1 MLPGVNIGDDKPGE
15 ENIEKCI
22 RKPTM
27 YKSRVTYYFI
37 ILLGIAFLL
46 PSSYLYSSEA
56 DTLKSKRVYVFDI
69 KEMIA
74 PPVWR
79 TTKLAME
86 AAKEKNADI
95 ILIHMNT
102 YGGTL
107 DDADSIRTKILN
119 SSIPV
124 YVFID
129 KNAASA
135 GALISIACDS
145 IYMAPGANIGAATV
159 VNQQGEQM
167 PDKYQSYM
175 RSMMRSTAEAKNRD
189 VDIAQAMVDPKV
201 YVPGIS
207 DSGEVLTFTVS
218 EAIEYDFCEAQ
229 VKSIDEILERTDL
242 EESEIIR
249 HQLSVTDKIIGW
261 LINPFVSG
269 ILIMIIVG
277 GIYFELQTPGIG
289 FPIAAAAFAALLYFA
304 PLYIE
309 GLANNWE
316 ILIFVVGLAL
326 IAVEIF
332 AIPGF
337 GVAGILGIILMVSGL
352 TLSMVDQIGPGF
364 FDYDYAKLV
373 KAFFIVIIAFF
384 ISIIGSIALSKQLF
398 ATNRF
403 GNLALAKTQIT
414 DEGYSSAKTSYSEMI
429 QKTGVSRTMLRP
441 AGKIEI
447 EGDLYDAIALTSFI
461 EKGEKVIVVDY
472 HNAQLVVK
480 KL

>member
-1 MLPGVNIGDDKPGE
+1 MLKAGVKYQF
-15 ENIEKCI
+15 
-22 RKPTM
+22 TL
-27 YKSRVTYYFI
+27 
-37 ILLGIAFLL
+37 LLGILL
-46 PSSYLYSSEA
+46 LIPGVFMVASAS
-56 DTLKSKRVYVFDI
+56 DTLENNKVYIFDI

-86 AAKEKNADI
+86 AAVKEEADI

-119 SSIPV
+119 STIPV

-175 RSMMRSTAEAKNRD
+175 RSMMRSTAEAKNRN

-201 YVPGIS
+201 YIPGIS

-218 EAIEYDFCEAQ
+218 EAIKYDFCEAQ
-229 VKSIDEILERTDL
+229 VNSIDEILDRTQNA
-242 EESEIIR
+242 ESEIVR
-249 HQLSVTDKIIGW
+249 HQLTATDKIIGW

-269 ILIMIIVG
+269 ILIMIIIG

-289 FPIAAAAFAALLYFA
+289 FPIAAAALAALLYFA

-316 ILIFVVGLAL
+316 ILIFVAGLAL

-364 FDYDYAKLV
+364 FDYDFSKLIR
-373 KAFFIVIIAFF
+373 AFFIVIIAFF
-384 ISIIGSIALSKQLF
+384 ISIVGSIALTKQLF
-398 ATNRF
+398 TTNKF
-403 GNLALAKTQIT
+403 GNLALAKTQVT
-414 DEGYSSAKTSYSEMI
+414 GEGYSSAKDSYLEMI
-429 QKTGVSRTMLRP
+429 QKTGVTRTILRP

-447 EGDLYDAIALTSFI
+447 DGDLYDAVALTSYI
-461 EKGEKVIVVDY
+461 EKGEKVVVVDY

-480 KL
+480 KV